1 MQPQEYFSTPSS
13 SSSSSSSDIQLS
25 LEPLTICPKK
35 NQTEKHCK
43 SCMIASTVVFSS
55 ASSLIGDYIGMESC
69 FDVDKTEE
77 QLELFLS
84 KSSVTSS
91 DGDLISGVCSK
102 IRHRC
107 RRTKKREF
115 PPPIPSLARTENLNS
130 HMPWVLKRYYTSDGR
145 LILREERVKHH
156 EYFRAHRSNGRL
168 TLHLVPLDDDYDDEI
183 NDLGPIKEDIEIE
196 DDHHEIDQQEEEEE
210 RMGNNGTHQDSD
222 FNSNI
227 IANADDDNSNVVAE
241 GIEDINKS
249 GILIEESNSMVK
261 CSSVAENP
269 SIENGI
275 AAAAAATGN
284 FLNYSSVSVR
294 ASPTCFLG
302 MPMPAIRPVH
312 S

>member
-1 MQPQEYFSTPSS
+1 
-13 SSSSSSSDIQLS
+13 
-25 LEPLTICPKK
+25 
-35 NQTEKHCK
+35 
-43 SCMIASTVVFSS
+43 MIASTVVSSS

-168 TLHLVPLDDDYDDEI
+168 TLHLVPLDDDYEDDDDEI
-183 NDLGPIKEDIEIE
+183 NNLGPIEEDIEIE
-196 DDHHEIDQQEEEEE
+196 DDHHEIDQQEEEIV
-210 RMGNNGTHQDSD
+210 GNNETHDQDSV

-227 IANADDDNSNVVAE
+227 IANANADDGHVDNSINVE

-249 GILIEESNSMVK
+249 GILMEESMVK

-284 FLNYSSVSVR
+284 FLNYSSVR

-302 MPMPAIRPVH
+302 MPVPAIRPVH